1 MCGVSCGDLRCKPA
15 LGPRN
20 ALVGVILCD
29 LLLYIKNIHKYFYM
43 TQAATLP
50 YLVPHLHI
58 VRQLRM
64 RIFGYAFHFVIL
76 LFYFR
81 IFFMLCFCK

>member
-1 MCGVSCGDLRCKPA
+1 
-15 LGPRN
+15 
-20 ALVGVILCD
+20 
-29 LLLYIKNIHKYFYM
+29 M

-76 LFYFR
+76 LFYIR